1 MKQVVRSATFFAAVV
16 ALAACSDYKST
27 TSPTSPTY
35 GVRASADRAGAMQ
48 GFGFNSGGVTGF
60 GPGIVSLTG
69 GGSYDPSTATNAV
82 SDNTVGHGN
91 GGFSCLNTVDRL
103 NLNGCLTGQGVRW
116 DTEQLLASTTFKCT
130 AAEAGRTATTDEH
143 TVVLKADFY
152 RAGDGNDES
161 FRANMIV
168 ADHDL
173 DDQQEGVQ
181 NVWVQGVG
189 CGAGTVNFSQIG
201 RPFSN

>member
-1 MKQVVRSATFFAAVV
+1 MQRVVRSAFLLAAGFVV
-16 ALAACSDYKST
+16 AACYDSEST
-27 TSPTSPTY
+27 TYPTQKLK
-35 GVRASADRAGAMQ
+35 ASADRAGAMV
-48 GFGFNSGGVTGF
+48 GFGFRTTNVTGF

-69 GGSYDPSTATNAV
+69 GGSYDPSTAN
-82 SDNTVGHGN
+82 NTALDGIVGHGN

-103 NLNGCLTGQGVRW
+103 NLNGCETGQGVRW
-116 DTEQLLASTTFKCT
+116 DTEQLLASAPFKCT
-130 AAEAGRTATTDEH
+130 AAEAARTAFTDEH
-143 TVVLKADFY
+143 TAVFKGDFY

-181 NVWVQGVG
+181 NVWIQGVG
-189 CGAGTVNFSQIG
+189 CGTATVNFSQAG
-201 RPFSN
+201 RPFIN